1 MRNKSEQTANAK
13 LHWLHYT
20 IAHYLEHV
28 STVCFATSGSDMAIK
43 CKLKEANQPSSY
55 TEKNIDSANTATLV
69 GTGRHDNTEAVATTK
84 GCQWEISTP
93 PSLSLSLAGV
103 NHTPLSRTNNVWKL
117 NELHCLLQ
125 PSNHYIHYI
134 HTNLSN
140 LILRLCMYVCMYV
153 YGLASKPCV
162 PQASC
167 MGREAR

>member
-1 MRNKSEQTANAK
+1 MRNKSEQTAK

-93 PSLSLSLAGV
+93 PSLSLSLWLVSITHLSVAQTTCE
-103 NHTPLSRTNNVWKL
+103 NWTAFWEQATFEPLHTYIMRNTIWRT
-117 NELHCLLQ
+117 CLI
-125 PSNHYIHYI
+125 S
-134 HTNLSN
+134 S
-140 LILRLCMYVCMYV
+140 
-153 YGLASKPCV
+153 
-162 PQASC
+162 
-167 MGREAR
+167 